1 MNVCIFTGPTLSA
14 AEGRRL
20 LDAEFL
26 PPVAQGD
33 VYRAAQRRPRAI
45 GIIDGYFEQVPSVWH
60 KEILWAM
67 SSGIH
72 VFGSASMGALRA
84 AELQP
89 FGMVGIGRIFEAF
102 RDGELEDD
110 DEVAVAHG
118 TDADGFTS
126 YSEALVN
133 IRATLLAAEV
143 AGIVSGPIRR
153 ALLDAAKA
161 TFYADR
167 TYPFLLRRG
176 EEDGLPRTE
185 LASLRAWLAREHVN
199 QKRQDALDMLE
210 TIRQLLSQDPSPK
223 RVRYYFE
230 PTVFWD
236 RACRTAGEV
245 VAAETDRSAAVDE
258 ERVLDELRL
267 DGTRYRD
274 TWLKTLARVLA
285 GDEARR
291 QGAPQ
296 GGDTVQR
303 SADSFRRARDLLT
316 SREIEAWLRD
326 NGLTQES
333 FTALA
338 EEEALLRLTASSL
351 APRVAAR
358 VTDALR
364 SSGEFTPLV
373 ERARRKEQ
381 QLAHHG
387 LADLTLEDTGLSATA
402 LLRWYVDQCLADRK
416 AGAGTSAEELGR
428 RAGFADVDAFRRAV
442 IREFCYRREVD
453 RAASS
458 IVGAEEEQKWQSQ

>member
-14 AEGRRL
+14 VEGRRL

-33 VYRAAQRRPRAI
+33 VYRAAQQRPRAI

-67 SSGIH
+67 SRGIH
-72 VFGSASMGALRA
+72 VFGCASMGALRA

-118 TDADGFTS
+118 TDADGFTP

-133 IRATLLAAEV
+133 IRATLLAAELG
-143 AGIVSGPIRR
+143 GIIRAPVRR

-176 EEDGLPRTE
+176 DEDGLPPTE
-185 LASLRAWLAREHVN
+185 LASLRAWLARERVN

-210 TIRQLLSQDPSPK
+210 TMRQLLSQDPAPK

-245 VAAETDRSAAVDE
+245 VGETDRSTAVDE
-258 ERVLDELRL
+258 EQVLDELRL
-267 DGTRYRD
+267 NGTRYRD
-274 TWLKTLARVLA
+274 VWLKTLARVLA
-285 GDEARR
+285 ADEARR
-291 QGAPQ
+291 QGAPPD
-296 GGDTVQR
+296 GDTVQR
-303 SADSFRRARDLLT
+303 SADSFRRARELLT
-316 SREIEAWLRD
+316 SQEIEAWLRE

-358 VTDALR
+358 MTDALR

-373 ERARRKEQ
+373 ERARRKELL
-381 QLAHHG
+381 LADYG
-387 LADLTLEDTGLSATA
+387 LADLTLEDTGLSGTA
-402 LLRWYVDQCLADRK
+402 LLRWYVDQCLADGK
-416 AGAGTSAEELGR
+416 AGAGTGAEELGR

-442 IREFCYRREVD
+442 IREFCYRRQVD

-458 IVGAEEEQKWQSQ
+458 TAGAEEEQKWQSQ